1 MDDFEAL
8 IADNI
13 DLLEIAKGYCE
24 YNHDKSIA
32 MATMRTMLN
41 VILKNQKNIA
51 QKLDLLS
58 M

>member
-13 DLLEIAKGYCE
+13 DLLEIAKDYCE